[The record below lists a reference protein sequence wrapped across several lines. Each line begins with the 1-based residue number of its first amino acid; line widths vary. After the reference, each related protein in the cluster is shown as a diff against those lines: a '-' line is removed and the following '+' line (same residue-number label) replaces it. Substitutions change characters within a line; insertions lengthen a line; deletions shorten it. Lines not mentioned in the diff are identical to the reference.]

1 MENFEVLEKAI
12 PRGEA
17 ERIAKLMLYSADTV
31 RRWRREPEASDDDSS
46 GRRSPLDE
54 LMLLFDALNARHPEG
69 IDVIED
75 FIVSEAAERRRIRGQ
90 NPISNAQAEK
100 ELRAAARRC
109 NEAADLLAGRGANG
123 KRERV

>member
-1 MENFEVLEKAI
+1 METFEVLEKAI

-17 ERIAKLMLYSADTV
+17 ERIAKLMLYSVDTV
-31 RRWRREPEASDDDSS
+31 RRWGRETEANDDDST

-69 IDVIED
+69 IDLIEE
-75 FIVSEAAERRRIRGQ
+75 FVVSEAAERRRIRGQ
-90 NPISNAQAEK
+90 NNPISNAQAEK

-109 NEAADLLAGRGANG
+109 
-123 KRERV
+123 